1 MSAALHPMLRLYEP
15 TASDP
20 FDAIK
25 AAHLLNR
32 AAFGGTPA
40 EIAHLLTLGPRLA
53 VDHLLDFPDKSAEEQ
68 DPRDVPNLSAI
79 ADYPANFREL
89 SRMFVG
95 KTKAEQ
101 VALFQKIQFANRA
114 ALTATGDWW
123 MRRMAA
129 AGRHPLQEKLT
140 LFWHGHFTTS
150 ADGERAAK
158 LIWDQNETLR
168 RHAAGNF
175 AAFVKAISRDPAMLD
190 YLNGNQNQRF
200 HPNENYAR
208 ELMELFTLGVGHY
221 TEDDVKAAARAFT
234 GWGHNGI
241 EFLFRKFDHD
251 YDAKTFLGH
260 RGNFDGDDVIDI
272 LLQQPACATHVASR
286 VWNFFVSEE
295 PDPAVIASLGNILRD
310 SHYDLRPMLRTLFT
324 SRAFYEPM
332 HIGSQIKSPVQL
344 LIGTARLLGVDLP
357 PGRVMFQPNS
367 PLMQMGQLPFFP
379 PNVRGWPGGRA
390 WINTS
395 TIFVRYNAALRLA
408 AECHPDPT
416 PSRDTAVDHWLAR
429 LIPRPIAPEQ
439 RQPLLDAL
447 NDNPDASSIRRMIQ
461 LIVSMPEYELC

>member
-1 MSAALHPMLRLYEP
+1 MPAPLHPLLRAYEP
-15 TASDP
+15 TAADP
-20 FDAIK
+20 FDSIK

-32 AAFGGTPA
+32 AAFGGTPE
-40 EIAHLLTLGPRLA
+40 EIERVVALGPHGSI
-53 VDHLLDFPDKSAEEQ
+53 DHLLDFPDRSAEEQ

-89 SRMFVG
+89 SRMFIG

-101 VALFQKIQFANRA
+101 VALFQKILFANRA

-129 AGRHPLQEKLT
+129 GRHPLQEKLT
-140 LFWHGHFTTS
+140 FFWHGHFTTS

-175 AAFVKAISRDPAMLD
+175 GAFVKAISRDPAMLD

-208 ELMELFTLGVGHY
+208 ELLELFTLGVGHY
-221 TEDDVKAAARAFT
+221 SEDDVKAAARAFT

-241 EFLFRKFDHD
+241 EFLYRKFDHD

-260 RGNFDGDDVIDI
+260 RGNFDGEDVIDLI
-272 LLQQPACATHVASR
+272 LRRPQCAAYIASR
-286 VWNFFVSEE
+286 VWSFFVSEE
-295 PDPAVIASLGNILRD
+295 PDLAVIASLGNLLRD
-310 SHYDLRPMLRTLFT
+310 SNYDLRPALRTLFT
-324 SRAFYEPM
+324 SRAFYDAK
-332 HIGSQIKSPVQL
+332 HIGAQIKSPVQL
-344 LIGTARLLGVDLP
+344 VIGTARLLSVDLP
-357 PGRVMFQPNS
+357 PGRIIFQPNS
-367 PLMQMGQLPFFP
+367 AMMQMGQLPFFP
-379 PNVRGWPGGRA
+379 PNVKGWPGGRA

-395 TIFVRYNAALRLA
+395 TIFVRYNAAVRLA
-408 AECHPDPT
+408 AECHPEPMR
-416 PSRDTAVDHWLAR
+416 SRDEAVDRWLAR
-429 LIPRPIAPEQ
+429 LIQRPIAPEQ
-439 RQPLLDAL
+439 RQPLLDSL
-447 NDNPDASSIRRMIQ
+447 GVNPDGSSIRRMIQ
-461 LIVSMPEYELC
+461 LIVSMPEYQLC